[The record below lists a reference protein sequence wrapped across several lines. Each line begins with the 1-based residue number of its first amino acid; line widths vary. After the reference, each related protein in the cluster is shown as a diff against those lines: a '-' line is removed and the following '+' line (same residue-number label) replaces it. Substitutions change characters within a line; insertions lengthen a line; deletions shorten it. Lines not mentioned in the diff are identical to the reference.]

1 MEKRM
6 SVTEFFDFFTVSSEY
21 VYYVYFTNNFRRD
34 LKKCF
39 KRNLDLSHLAGVIKK
54 LAKDEVLPP
63 KYKVHKL
70 EGYTRKSG
78 IVMECHIQ
86 PDWLLIWV
94 QNDNQLTLTLT
105 DTGTHSDLFWCQS

>member
-1 MEKRM
+1 MEKEKRM
-6 SVTEFFDFFTVSSEY
+6 SVVEFFDFFAISPEY
-21 VYYVYFTNNFRRD
+21 AYYIFFTNNFKKD

-39 KRNLDLSHLAGVIKK
+39 NRNLDLSHLANVVNR
-54 LAKDEVLPP
+54 LAKGEILPK

-70 EGYTRKSG
+70 EGYTQKSG

-94 QNDNQLTLTLT
+94 QNDNQLVLTLT
-105 DTGTHSDLFWCQS
+105 DTGTHSDLF

>member
-1 MEKRM
+1 MEKKKRM
-6 SVTEFFDFFTVSSEY
+6 SVIEFFDYFTVSPEY
-21 VYYVYFTNNFRRD
+21 VYYVYFTNNFKKD

-39 KRNLDLSHLAGVIKK
+39 KRNLDLSRLANVIKK
-54 LAKDEVLPP
+54 LAKDEVLPS
-63 KYKVHKL
+63 KYNVHKL

-105 DTGTHSDLFWCQS
+105 DTGTHSDLF

>member
-1 MEKRM
+1 M
-6 SVTEFFDFFTVSSEY
+6 SVTEFFDFFTVSAEY
-21 VYYVYFTNNFRRD
+21 VYYVFFTNNFKKD

-39 KRNLDLSHLAGVIKK
+39 KRNLDLSHLAEVIKK
-54 LAKDEVLPP
+54 LAKGEVLPP
-63 KYKVHKL
+63 KYKVHQL

-94 QNDNQLTLTLT
+94 HNDSQLSLTLT
-105 DTGTHSDLFWCQS
+105 DTGTHSDLF